1 MIVSIK
7 VLSGIEIAAGH
18 RTISDKILDMSGHYQ
33 LVESDVLSVK
43 RIKINFP

>member
-33 LVESDVLSVK
+33 LESDVLSVK